1 VIEDSPAWW
10 PGPPDWSAISP
21 ARLVL
26 TFVAMYLGV
35 WIIRRIVRM
44 TRRPPDAAP
53 APPDRIQAASLP
65 GPVAIVP
72 GRVRVVDEL
81 QIRAVDHDGAPDFT
95 IVRSH
100 HRDA

>member
-1 VIEDSPAWW
+1 MIVDSPAWW
-10 PGPPDWSAISP
+10 AGLPNWSAISP

-53 APPDRIQAASLP
+53 VERIRIRSASLP

-72 GRVRVVDEL
+72 GRVAGED
-81 QIRAVDHDGAPDFT
+81 DSAPA
-95 IVRSH
+95 R
-100 HRDA
+100 